1 MTPKSA
7 LVLVA
12 SDAASDAESAREVLS
27 AEFERVITSSDSSR
41 AVADFDAAGPDV
53 LVLAFQD
60 VERAEQ
66 FYLGL
71 YRHSASI
78 AHKPHWSVLLCTK
91 RDARAAHALCR
102 RSCFDDYVVFWPAT
116 FDPLRLAMSAQ
127 TGLRFLALASASA
140 PGAQK
145 VAALSRGLAEV
156 EPVLDAAVAEGRRRL
171 ERTGATLRHVMD
183 GLDTAVRD
191 LSRGV
196 EESAGAQ
203 ALGGPLREVSQ
214 RLQRFSD
221 EHLLPGMLAVE
232 QSLEPVRDSLADA
245 GAVVGPRVRAL
256 RTLASQ
262 LSPAPTILV
271 IEDEETQRQ
280 ILKHLLQ
287 GEGYSLAFAAN
298 GSEALRAV
306 ARQRP
311 DLILMDLALPDFD
324 GRDLTRQFKRSG
336 ALAQV
341 PVVMITGHSERDVV
355 VEALEAGAADF
366 LVKPFTPKS
375 LSEKIEQH
383 LRGASH

>member
-1 MTPKSA
+1 
-7 LVLVA
+7 
-12 SDAASDAESAREVLS
+12 
-27 AEFERVITSSDSSR
+27 
-41 AVADFDAAGPDV
+41 
-53 LVLAFQD
+53 
-60 VERAEQ
+60 
-66 FYLGL
+66 
-71 YRHSASI
+71 
-78 AHKPHWSVLLCTK
+78 
-91 RDARAAHALCR
+91 
-102 RSCFDDYVVFWPAT
+102 
-116 FDPLRLAMSAQ
+116 
-127 TGLRFLALASASA
+127 
-140 PGAQK
+140 
-145 VAALSRGLAEV
+145 
-156 EPVLDAAVAEGRRRL
+156 VAEGRRRL